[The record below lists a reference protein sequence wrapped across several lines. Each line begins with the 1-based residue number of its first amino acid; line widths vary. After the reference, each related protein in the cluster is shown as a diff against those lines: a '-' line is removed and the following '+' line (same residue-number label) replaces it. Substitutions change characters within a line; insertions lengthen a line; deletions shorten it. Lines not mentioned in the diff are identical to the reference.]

1 MAQSAQTPEETDGF
15 TIDAFHRGDFHL
27 VQPAR
32 RGHRA
37 GTDAM
42 MLAAAVPGSFKGRLA
57 DLGAGAGAAGLAVAS
72 RCPGANV
79 VLVENAPEMAE
90 FARRS
95 IALAENAGL
104 VSRCSVLEADVRLAE
119 GRRRAAGLADFSFDW
134 AIMNPP
140 FNKPGDRASPD
151 ALRRHAHVMNDENVF
166 DSWLRT
172 AGWIVRPG
180 GGVAVIAR
188 PESLQPILSAM
199 HPYFGAQEVKT
210 LHPRPGRAATRIV
223 VRAIRGS
230 NRPLSIQ
237 PPLFLHAEGSDRF
250 TAEADD
256 INNGRASLFG
266 D

>member
-1 MAQSAQTPEETDGF
+1 MAQSAQTPEETGGF

-42 MLAAAVPGSFKGRLA
+42 MLAAAVPAPFRGRLA
-57 DLGAGAGAAGLAVAS
+57 DLGSGAGAAGLAVAS
-72 RCPGANV
+72 RCPGASA

-104 VSRCSVLEADVRLAE
+104 ASRCSVLEADVQLAE
-119 GRRRAAGLADFSFDW
+119 GDRRAAGLADFSFDW

-140 FNKPGDRASPD
+140 FNKPGDRPSPD

-166 DSWLRT
+166 NSWLRT

-188 PESLQPILSAM
+188 PESLQAILAGM
-199 HPYFGAQEVKT
+199 HPYFGAQEVKA

-223 VRAIRGS
+223 VRGVRGS
-230 NRPLSIQ
+230 NRPLSML

>member
-1 MAQSAQTPEETDGF
+1 MSGPAQIREDTDRF
-15 TIDAFHRGDFHL
+15 TVDAFHRGDFHL

-42 MLAAAVPGSFKGRLA
+42 MLAASVPGDFRGRLA

-72 RCPGANV
+72 RCPGASV
-79 VLVENAPEMAE
+79 LLVENAPEMAN

-95 IALAENAGL
+95 LSLAENGRLAG
-104 VSRCSVLEADVRLAE
+104 RCSVLEADVRLPEAA
-119 GRRRAAGLADFSFDW
+119 RRAAGLADFSFDW

-140 FNKPGDRASPD
+140 FNSPGDRPSPD
-151 ALRRHAHVMNDENVF
+151 ALRRYAHVMDDHDVF
-166 DSWLRT
+166 QSWLRT

-188 PESLQPILSAM
+188 PESLQAILSGM
-199 HPYFGAQEVKT
+199 HPYFGAQEVKA
-210 LHPRPGRAATRIV
+210 LHPRTDRPATRIV

-230 NRPLSIQ
+230 NKALSVL
-237 PPLFLHAEGSDRF
+237 PPLFLHAQGSDRF
-250 TAEADD
+250 TEEADA

>member
-1 MAQSAQTPEETDGF
+1 MTESSQAPEEAGGF

-42 MLAAAVPGSFKGRLA
+42 MLAAAVPGSFKGHLA

-79 VLVENAPEMAE
+79 MLVENAPEMVE

-95 IALAENAGL
+95 VALPENSGL
-104 VSRCSVLEADVRLAE
+104 VSRCSVLEADVQLADSN
-119 GRRRAAGLADFSFDW
+119 RRAAGLADFSFDW

-140 FNKPGDRASPD
+140 FNRPGDRASPD
-151 ALRRHAHVMNDENVF
+151 ALRRYAHVMNDENVF
-166 DSWLRT
+166 ASWLRT

-188 PESLQPILSAM
+188 PESLQQILGGM
-199 HPYFGAQEVKT
+199 HPYFGAQEVKA
-210 LHPRPGRAATRIV
+210 LHPRFDRAAARIV

-230 NRPLSIQ
+230 NRPLSIL

-250 TAEADD
+250 TTEADD